1 MDDFIENEHETVA
14 ANVAATARRNHAAI
28 EIVGERRRAYTPA
41 FRSRV
46 VKASFESGFPVRE
59 VARQHGI
66 HVSLLYR
73 WRQECRR
80 RSRGPE
86 EGPLVP
92 VRVAEPVAQERQAPG
107 QMEITFRDGSILRFG
122 HDVPPER
129 VERLIMLL
137 RP

>member
-1 MDDFIENEHETVA
+1 
-14 ANVAATARRNHAAI
+14 
-28 EIVGERRRAYTPA
+28 YTPA

-46 VKASFESGFPVRE
+46 VKASFESGLSIRE
-59 VARQHGI
+59 VARQYGI

-80 RSRGPE
+80 RSRRPE
-86 EGPLVP
+86 DGPLVP
-92 VRVAEPVAQERQAPG
+92 VRLAEPVAQEGQAPG

>member
-1 MDDFIENEHETVA
+1 MDNFIENEHETVA
-14 ANVAATARRNHAAI
+14 ANARRNHAAI
-28 EIVGERRRAYTPA
+28 ENVGERRRAYTPA

-46 VKASFESGFPVRE
+46 VKVSFESGFPVRE

-73 WRQECRR
+73 WRQDCRR
-80 RSRGPE
+80 RSRRPE

-92 VRVAEPVAQERQAPG
+92 VRLAEPVAQEGQAPG